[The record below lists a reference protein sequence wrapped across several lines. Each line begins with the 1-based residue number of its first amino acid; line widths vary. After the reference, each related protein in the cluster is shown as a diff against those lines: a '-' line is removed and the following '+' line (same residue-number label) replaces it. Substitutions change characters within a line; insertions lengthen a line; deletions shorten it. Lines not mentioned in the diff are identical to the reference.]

1 MVILRVSAKNYCFRF
16 SEAKSC
22 RIEILWKKEIADLI
36 SCWNTKKKRNNL
48 NLLFSLCNT
57 GGTSGAGNP

>member
-22 RIEILWKKEIADLI
+22 RIEILWKRKSQI
-36 SCWNTKKKRNNL
+36 SFPAGIKKKKKQSQP
-48 NLLFSLCNT
+48 FIFIV
-57 GGTSGAGNP
+57 